1 MSEFS
6 RISIN
11 LAEIV
16 VCLKQDLQFKQVLQK
31 LLSKKVI
38 ERAAQERGL
47 IVTPD
52 EIQAAGDRLRR
63 EQHLEKAAD
72 TIAWLAEQRISVE
85 ELEAGIRDRLLYQK
99 LAEYLFG
106 KEVAKYFAQN
116 KLDFDQ
122 VLLYQILVSEQPVAQ
137 EIFYEIKEGEISFYD
152 ASHFYDID
160 ERRRML
166 CGCEGKLYR
175 WSLNPEVAAVVFS
188 AKPGE
193 VIRPI
198 KTDMG
203 YHLFMVEKFIP
214 AELTAERHQEILH
227 KMFRDWLSS
236 EVNYMLYSQPEFLDM
251 HSFESQK
258 MMANQLGRHEL

>member
-1 MSEFS
+1 MSKFS
-6 RISIN
+6 SASMEPIEIIN
-11 LAEIV
+11 F
-16 VCLKQDLQFKQVLQK
+16 LKQDLRFKQVWQSILYNK
-31 LLSKKVI
+31 TI
-38 ERAAQERGL
+38 EKTAKERGL
-47 IVTPD
+47 IVTPE
-52 EIQAAGDRLRR
+52 EIQAAGDCLRR
-63 EQHLEKAAD
+63 EQRLEKAAE

-85 ELEAGIRDRLLYQK
+85 ELEAGIRNRLLYQK
-99 LAEYLFG
+99 LAEYIFG

-160 ERRRML
+160 ERRRIL

-214 AELTAERHQEILH
+214 AELTAERHQEILD

-236 EVNYMLYSQPEFLDM
+236 EVNYMLYSQSEILDM
-251 HSFESQK
+251 QFLESQEV
-258 MMANQLGRHEL
+258 MANQLGRY

>member
-1 MSEFS
+1 MNKFS
-6 RISIN
+6 TASMEVIEIIN
-11 LAEIV
+11 F
-16 VCLKQDLQFKQVLQK
+16 LKQDLQFKQVWQSILY
-31 LLSKKVI
+31 KKTI
-38 ERAAQERGL
+38 ERIAKERGL
-47 IVTPD
+47 IVTAD
-52 EIQAAGDRLRR
+52 EIQAVGDRLRR
-63 EQHLEKAAD
+63 EKHLEKAAD

-85 ELEAGIRDRLLYQK
+85 ELEAGICDRLLYQK

-106 KEVAKYFAQN
+106 KEVAKYFAQH

-122 VLLYQILVSEQPVAQ
+122 VLLYQILLLEQPIAQ

-152 ASHFYDID
+152 ASHFYEID

-203 YHLFMVEKFIP
+203 YHLFMVEKFFP
-214 AELTAERHQEILH
+214 AELTAERHQEILD

-236 EVNYMLYSQPEFLDM
+236 EVNYMLYSQPESLDKQF
-251 HSFESQK
+251 SESQEV
-258 MMANQLGRHEL
+258 MANQLGRY